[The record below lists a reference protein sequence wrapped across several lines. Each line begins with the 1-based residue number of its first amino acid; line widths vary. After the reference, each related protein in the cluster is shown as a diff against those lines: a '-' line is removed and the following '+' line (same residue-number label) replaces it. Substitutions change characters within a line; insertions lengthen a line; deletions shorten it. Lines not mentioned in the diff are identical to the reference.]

1 LENRRYP
8 ETQMG
13 RKRKPIQQQI
23 AEGDPRMRGKHK
35 LEEKLASVPV
45 PVSGLDCPAHLRG
58 RARSTWNRWKRELE
72 IMDLDSRCDA
82 EMLEGACVH
91 YARAVK
97 ADLQIEK
104 EGIIV
109 REPVIVN
116 GHAHSTLTRVKK
128 HPAVAVSNAA
138 WDKVKGFCSEFG
150 LSPSARMRLQVAP
163 RAKNVGN
170 VDSVLDGPMLTDE
183 ERRRRV

>member
-1 LENRRYP
+1 
-8 ETQMG
+8 MG
-13 RKRKPIQQQI
+13 RKPKPLQLQI
-23 AEGDPRMRGKHK
+23 AEGDRSRYGKRK
-35 LEEKLASVPV
+35 LEAKLASAII
-45 PVSGLDCPAHLRG
+45 PVSGLECPAHLRG
-58 RARSTWNRWKRELE
+58 RARSTWNRWQRELE

-97 ADLQIEK
+97 ADLQIAR
-104 EGIIV
+104 EGITV

-128 HPAVAVSNAA
+128 HPAVAVSNAS
-138 WDKVKGFCSEFG
+138 WLIVRSFCSEFG

-163 RAKNVGN
+163 RSKSVGD
-170 VDSVLDGPMLTDE
+170 VDAVLNGPMLTDE
-183 ERRRRV
+183 ERRRKI